1 MEDYDELIRQVIEV
15 DYDNDPDP
23 ENTPQMNNTTK
34 TSETAL
40 NWVVAEVLY
49 AHDCQ
54 GTYLKPQKVSRTTL
68 RKTS

>member
-34 TSETAL
+34 TSERAL
-40 NWVVAEVLY
+40 NWVY
-49 AHDCQ
+49 
-54 GTYLKPQKVSRTTL
+54 G
-68 RKTS
+68 